1 MARFSLTFLTL
12 LPPAF
17 LFLLFANKQIGD
29 KDGSLVDVD
38 RQVNITTNSPILV
51 YNKVNTAL
59 PFLPIMNQT
68 R

>member
-17 LFLLFANKQIGD
+17 LFLLYAIKQIGD
-29 KDGSLVDVD
+29 KDGSLVNVD

-59 PFLPIMNQT
+59 SFPPIMIQT